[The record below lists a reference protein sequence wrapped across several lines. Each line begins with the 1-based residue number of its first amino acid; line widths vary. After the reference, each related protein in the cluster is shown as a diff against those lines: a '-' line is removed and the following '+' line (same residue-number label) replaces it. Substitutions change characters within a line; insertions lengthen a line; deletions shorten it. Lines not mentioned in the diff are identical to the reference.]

1 MSKAENK
8 IIQLYSQHD
17 RIMDAGAGIMTLPPV
32 MTRRGEELLDD
43 IEAVLEIPQ
52 NRAYVEATLEEALSK
67 IASRLLGPEN
77 ER

>member
-1 MSKAENK
+1 MSTTENK

-17 RIMDAGAGIMTLPPV
+17 RIMEAGSGVTAIPPV
-32 MTRRGEELLDD
+32 LTRKGKELLGD
-43 IEAVLEIPQ
+43 IEAILELPQ

-77 ER
+77 QR

>member
-1 MSKAENK
+1 MSKIENK
-8 IIQLYSQHD
+8 IIQLYNQHD
-17 RIMDAGAGIMTLPPV
+17 CLMNSGGGVVKLPPIV
-32 MTRRGEELLDD
+32 TQRGQELLDD

-52 NRAYVEATLEEALSK
+52 NRAFVEATLEDALSK

>member
-1 MSKAENK
+1 MSKTENK
-8 IIQLYSQHD
+8 IIKLYNHHD
-17 RIMDAGAGIMTLPPV
+17 RVMDAGAGVVTLPPV

-43 IEAVLEIPQ
+43 IQAVLEMPQ
-52 NRAYVEATLEEALSK
+52 NRAYVEATLKDALSK